1 MDHRTSTQ
9 RIISVNSR
17 DNELTM
23 LPIQST
29 QLSKVLDRG
38 YKRWQERDLTR
49 NPGLRANVLGR

>member
-1 MDHRTSTQ
+1 MDYRTSTQ

-23 LPIQST
+23 LPMQST

-49 NPGLRANVLGR
+49 NLGLRANVLGR